1 MAKKGQKFN
10 TYSVELKLEAMKMK
24 EEGYTYSQIT
34 ETLGITDKD
43 RVRAWWRKYKE
54 EGKVA
59 FIDKRGRRKKYKDHD
74 RYVRKLEMENK
85 ILKKYQEILHKE
97 GRKYDF
103 K

>member
-1 MAKKGQKFN
+1 
-10 TYSVELKLEAMKMK
+10 MKMK

-43 RVRAWWRKYKE
+43 RVRAWLRKYKE
-54 EGKVA
+54 EGKEA
-59 FIDKRGRRKKYKDHD
+59 FFDKRGRRKKYKDHD